1 MRSGK
6 SYVDIA
12 DTIPRRLLEVK
23 DKDGLNVIM
32 GVSKETIERNVLQ
45 PMREIY
51 GGTYITQINSRN
63 KAFFFG
69 IPIYCLGAEKSN
81 AINMLQG
88 MSIKYCYGD
97 EIAKWHEGAFHML
110 QSRLDKPYSKFDGA
124 CNPEYP
130 GHWLKQFLDRDDI
143 DKYVQKYTIF
153 DNPFLPK
160 SFVDSLC
167 QEYKGTVYY
176 KRYILGDWALAE
188 GLVYPMWESA
198 IGEPKAGSQA
208 SEYGVSID
216 YGTLN
221 AFAALQWELH
231 GKIWYATNEFYYSG
245 RSLEGTKTDADYAE
259 YMKEFVEPFRDKIPM
274 QGSVFGGGTEQ
285 SVETIIDPSAA
296 SFIATLREYPQFRVR
311 KANNDVSN
319 GIRNT
324 ARAMQSGK
332 IKFAP
337 WLKNWKAEAQGY
349 VWDDREDIDAPIKMN
364 DHLMDSMRY
373 FVHTKRIAAVE
384 DNYKSA
390 FA

>member
-1 MRSGK
+1 M
-6 SYVDIA
+6 
-12 DTIPRRLLEVK
+12 
-23 DKDGLNVIM
+23 NVIM

-188 GLVYPMWESA
+188 GLIYPMWESA